1 MTDTEKET
9 KKEKEIFFEKETEK
23 DTAKGRETARETAR
37 ATGKAAPGPKGGGGC
52 VFVEIYSLVTTGMT
66 MGLRFVFLN
75 R

>member
-1 MTDTEKET
+1 MRETDKGRATGKET
-9 KKEKEIFFEKETEK
+9 
-23 DTAKGRETARETAR
+23 ASV
-37 ATGKAAPGPKGGGGC
+37 TGKAAPGPKGGGGC